1 MLYKYQKIEKRP
13 NLSKEISIKD
23 FKDFYWLKKEL
34 IEFCRNEGLKT
45 SGGKIEIAQ
54 RIEHYLTTGLKE
66 LKQVKEK
73 TKLTSNFD
81 WQNETLLRETI
92 ITDNYKNTKNVRL
105 FFENQIGK
113 KFKFNIKFMNW
124 MKTNLGKTLE
134 DAIREWKRINSE
146 NKKIRQASKIAP
158 QFEYNSYLR
167 DFLIDNPNV
176 KREIGIK
183 LWNIKKTLRGNNK
196 YKKTDLKLL
205 K

>member
-1 MLYKYQKIEKRP
+1 MEKRP

-34 IEFCRNEGLKT
+34 IEFCSNEGLKT
-45 SGGKIEIAQ
+45 SGGKIEISQ
-54 RIEHYLTTGLKE
+54 RIENYLITGQKE

-73 TKLTSNFD
+73 TKPTSNFD
-81 WQNETLLRETI
+81 WKNEKLSLETI

-113 KFKFNIKFMNW
+113 KFTFNVEFMNW
-124 MKTNLGKTLE
+124 MKTNSGKTLE
-134 DAIREWKRINSE
+134 DAIGEWKRIKSD
-146 NKKIRQASKIAP
+146 NKKRTEPTKIAP
-158 QFEYNSYLR
+158 QFEYNTYLR
-167 DFLIDNPNV
+167 DFLIDNPHL

-196 YKKTDLKLL
+196 YEKTDLKLL
-205 K
+205 KE

>member
-1 MLYKYQKIEKRP
+1 MEQRP

-34 IEFCRNEGLKT
+34 IEFCRNEGLRT
-45 SGGKIEIAQ
+45 SGGKIEISQ
-54 RIEHYLTTGLKE
+54 RIENYLTTGLKE

-73 TKLTSNFD
+73 TKPKSNFD
-81 WQNETLLRETI
+81 WKNEKLSIETI

-105 FFENQIGK
+105 FFQNQIGK
-113 KFKFNIKFMNW
+113 KFKFNVKFMNW
-124 MKTNLGKTLE
+124 MKTNSGKTLE
-134 DAIREWKRINSE
+134 DAIIEWEQINSE
-146 NKKIRQASKIAP
+146 NRKRTEPTKIAP
-158 QFEYNSYLR
+158 QFEYNTYLR
-167 DFLIDNPNV
+167 DFLIDNPNS

-205 K
+205 KD